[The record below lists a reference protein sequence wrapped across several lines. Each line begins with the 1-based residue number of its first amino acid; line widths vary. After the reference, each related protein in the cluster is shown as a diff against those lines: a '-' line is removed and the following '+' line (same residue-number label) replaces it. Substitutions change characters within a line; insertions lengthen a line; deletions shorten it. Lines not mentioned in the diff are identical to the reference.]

1 MEQEISWNIKAI
13 MDTAFPFRKTDIHW
27 NQLCQVVENL
37 RPRINRKIVVW
48 NRPQQGMIKLNMD
61 GSFLEHYVKARIR
74 GMSRD
79 ITGKFIF
86 VFAIPIWCKDH
97 NVAEATTA
105 KYVFQWLKNNAP
117 QQGIIE
123 MDSLLV
129 VDIIEKN
136 FSKSQLEVYRG

>member
-1 MEQEISWNIKAI
+1 MEK
-13 MDTAFPFRKTDIHW
+13 AFPLRKMDLHW

-97 NVAEATTA
+97 NVAQATTA

-123 MDSLLV
+123 MDFLLLV
-129 VDIIEKN
+129 DMMKN
-136 FSKSQLEVYRG
+136 RTSQKSLPEVYRG